1 MISDKCLPATI
12 LRCHMLPIIIL
23 VIVFLLIAVRQVGR
37 FRFEIW
43 QVMCAGAAAVL
54 LTGGIKPAA
63 ALKAIDP
70 DVMLFLFGM
79 FAAGQVFELSGWLA
93 HAKYE
98 VFKRARTEEGLLL
111 MLVFFMGI
119 ASAFLMNDTL
129 AIIGTPVALLLARKH
144 GISPKALLLALA
156 FSITVGSVMSP
167 IGNPQNLLVAV
178 KGGIAAPFLTFLK
191 YLAIPTLIN
200 LAIVFLL
207 VRHLY
212 REEFTAARLSHSQEP
227 VKDKALARLARAT
240 ASVLA
245 LMIAAKIILAA
256 LNPALDFR
264 LTWIAAAAAAPGL
277 LFSPRRFEILR
288 KTDWSTLAFFAAMFV
303 LMQGVWD
310 TGFFQGL
317 IARSGAVITG
327 LVPIMAVSVI
337 MSQFISNVPLVAL
350 YLPMLR
356 HAGVGTPELMALAA
370 ASTFAGNLFIL
381 GAASNV
387 IIIQTAEQKAGAT
400 ITFPEFARIGIPLTF
415 INAIIYWVFLK
426 FL

>member
-1 MISDKCLPATI
+1 
-12 LRCHMLPIIIL
+12 MLSIIIL
-23 VIVFLLIAVRQVGR
+23 TVVFLLIAVRQVGR

-63 ALKAIDP
+63 ALRAIDP

-111 MLVFFMGI
+111 LLVFFMGI

-178 KGGIAAPFLTFLK
+178 KGELSAPFLVFLRYLGVPTF
-191 YLAIPTLIN
+191 IN
-200 LAIVFLL
+200 LGAVFLL
-207 VRHLY
+207 VRYFY
-212 REEFTAARLSHSQEP
+212 RQEFRKVRLTHSQEP
-227 VKDKALARLARAT
+227 VKDKSLARLAKLTGA
-240 ASVLA
+240 VLA
-245 LMIAAKIILAA
+245 LMITAKIA
-256 LNPALDFR
+256 LVSLDPALDFR
-264 LTWIAAAAAAPGL
+264 LTWIAVAAAAPGL

-317 IARSGAVITG
+317 IARSGADIAG
-327 LVPIMAVSVI
+327 LGPIMAVSVV
-337 MSQFISNVPLVAL
+337 MSQLISNVPLVAL
-350 YLPMLR
+350 YLPVLR
-356 HAGVGTPELMALAA
+356 HSGAGTPELMALAA

-387 IIIQTAEQKAGAT
+387 IIIQNAEKKAGQT
-400 ITFPEFARIGIPLTF
+400 ITFLEFARVGVPLTF

-426 FL
+426 YI